1 VLLAI
6 AVVAFVVVFV
16 RSDAAVRVLLGVAAG
31 IVVVIGGT
39 GMLVGRLEG
48 SGSGGGS
55 DATDITYTGDWTSDS
70 SSDSGS
76 GDGGGSW
83 D

>member
-1 VLLAI
+1 VI
-6 AVVAFVVVFV
+6 AFVVVFV

-39 GMLVGRLEG
+39 AMLVRRFEGPSTGR
-48 SGSGGGS
+48 GS
-55 DATDITYTGDWTSDS
+55 DATDITYNDWSTGSDP
-70 SSDSGS
+70 DGGS
-76 GDGGGSW
+76 GDGGSDSGGGS